1 MKKIIKPVSLLIT
14 LLLLLTS
21 CTGKSNQT
29 SETSTNSDTSSS
41 ETPVSEKQNG
51 ESATDTEHTK
61 ILFTMENGNTFTIEL
76 YPEYAPET
84 CANFKK
90 LVNEGFYNGLTFH
103 RVVEGFMAQGGD
115 PDGTGS
121 GGSPDKIKGEFS
133 SNGFTQNTLSHK
145 RGVVS
150 MARTSNDNNS
160 ASSQFFICY
169 ADCDFLDGDY
179 AAFGKVV
186 DGMDTVDAFLDVER
200 VYSNNELSKPTTP
213 IVIKTAE
220 VIK

>member
-21 CTGKSNQT
+21 CTSKSNET

-41 ETPVSEKQNG
+41 GTPVTEKQSG
-51 ESATDTEHTK
+51 ESETDTEHTK
-61 ILFTMENGNTFTIEL
+61 ILFTMENGKTFTIEL

-150 MARTSNDNNS
+150 MARTSDDNNS

>member
-1 MKKIIKPVSLLIT
+1 
-14 LLLLLTS
+14 
-21 CTGKSNQT
+21 
-29 SETSTNSDTSSS
+29 
-41 ETPVSEKQNG
+41 
-51 ESATDTEHTK
+51 
-61 ILFTMENGNTFTIEL
+61 
-76 YPEYAPET
+76 
-84 CANFKK
+84 
-90 LVNEGFYNGLTFH
+90 
-103 RVVEGFMAQGGD
+103 
-115 PDGTGS
+115 
-121 GGSPDKIKGEFS
+121 
-133 SNGFTQNTLSHK
+133 
-145 RGVVS
+145 